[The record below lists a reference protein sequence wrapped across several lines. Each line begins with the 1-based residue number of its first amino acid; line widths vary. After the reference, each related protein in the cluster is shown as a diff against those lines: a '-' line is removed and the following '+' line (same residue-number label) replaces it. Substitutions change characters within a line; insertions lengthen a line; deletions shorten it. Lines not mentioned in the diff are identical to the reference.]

1 MGYNVRMADRDQ
13 VYLMPPSM
21 KDWLPEDH
29 LAFFVLDVVDELDLS
44 AFYGAYREDGRG
56 GAVYDPA
63 LMLAVLFY
71 AYALGERSSRRIE
84 RRLREDVA
92 FRVLAA
98 NEAPDH
104 ATIARFR
111 ARHQEAIAAL
121 FAQVLALCVREG
133 LVETKVVAIDGTK
146 MAADA
151 SELSNKTA
159 RQLAEQIL
167 REAEAIDR
175 AEDEALGERRGDE
188 LPEHLAPGPA
198 RRARIKEALRQLDED
213 PNAGKLTSSGRE
225 RQANTTDP
233 DSRKLMSKGRYLQGY
248 NAQAAVS
255 DDQVIVAAEVTN
267 NASDATVFEHM
278 VGSAKE
284 NLEHAEAAAPET
296 FLADTGYWST
306 DALNALG
313 ETTDLVVPPYR
324 HAKGDPEAR
333 QAALESLVA
342 GEIDIDETARRLGV
356 KAHRVRKLAK
366 AMTTPGSTE
375 AWRRHM
381 RARLDTEEGRA
392 LYRRRR
398 VTVEPVFGNIKAN
411 LGFRRF
417 TRRGIT
423 PVRSE
428 WRLIC
433 SAHNLLKIH
442 QRRLAM

>member
-1 MGYNVRMADRDQ
+1 
-13 VYLMPPSM
+13 MPPSM
-21 KDWLPEDH
+21 RDWLAEDH
-29 LAFFVLDVVDELDLS
+29 LAFFVLEVVDELDLS
-44 AFYGAYREDGRG
+44 AFYGAYRQDGRG

-71 AYALGERSSRRIE
+71 AYAVGERSSRRIE
-84 RRLREDVA
+84 RRLRDDVA
-92 FRVLAA
+92 FRVIAA

-111 ARHQEAIAAL
+111 SRHQEAIAAL

-159 RQLAEQIL
+159 RQLAEEIL
-167 REAEAIDR
+167 AEADETDR
-175 AEDEALGERRGDE
+175 AEDEAYGEARGDE
-188 LPEHLAPGPA
+188 LPEHLAPGPQ
-198 RRARIKEALRQLDED
+198 RKARIKEALRQLEED
-213 PNAGKLTSSGRE
+213 PNVNKATRGGKE

-233 DSRKLMSKGRYLQGY
+233 DSRKLLSTGRYRQGY

-255 DDQVIVAAEVTN
+255 DDQVIVEAAVTN
-267 NASDATVFEHM
+267 NASDATMLESM

-284 NLEHAEAAAPET
+284 NLEHADAAAPET
-296 FLADTGYWST
+296 FLADSGYWST
-306 DALNALG
+306 SALNALG

-324 HAKGDPEAR
+324 PAKGDPATR
-333 QAALESLVA
+333 RAALDALIA
-342 GEIDIDETARRLGV
+342 GRIDVKEAARRLGV
-356 KAHRVRKLAK
+356 KRERIYQLRKHA
-366 AMTTPGSTE
+366 TTPGSTE
-375 AWRRHM
+375 VWRRQM

-417 TRRGIT
+417 TRRGIGA
-423 PVRSE
+423 VRSE
-428 WRLIC
+428 WRFIC
-433 SAHNLLKIH
+433 STHNLMKLH
-442 QRRLAM
+442 QRRLAI